1 MENYVEKK
9 EQMEAVSTSE
19 LENDEIMNLNR
30 LSDLQTKQLKRTSKS
45 KKLIQDL
52 SKLQKNIYGL
62 EKMLPTK
69 RQTKKKRE

>member
-45 KKLIQDL
+45 EKLIQDL